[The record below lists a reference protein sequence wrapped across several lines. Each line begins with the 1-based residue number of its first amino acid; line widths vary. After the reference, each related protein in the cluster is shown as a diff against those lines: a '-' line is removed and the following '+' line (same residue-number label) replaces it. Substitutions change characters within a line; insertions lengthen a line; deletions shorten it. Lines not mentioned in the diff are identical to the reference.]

1 VTSEAKTSETA
12 ASDPFARAIAEI
24 PSCALDEAGLQ
35 EQRARYV
42 RLAPSVARLNREDAA
57 LEVEFAEGFDKRTL
71 EETIAVERE
80 CCPFFEFEFDEAE
93 RRLRITVREAEQ
105 APALDA
111 LALSLGAAREAHQ
124 A

>member
-1 VTSEAKTSETA
+1 LTSKAKTSERA
-12 ASDPFARAIAEI
+12 ASDPFAPAIAEI
-24 PSCALDEAGLQ
+24 PSCALDEAGLR

-42 RLAPSVARLNREDAA
+42 RLAPSVASLGREGRAV
-57 LEVEFAEGFDKRTL
+57 EVEFADGFDQRTL

-80 CCPFFEFEFDEAE
+80 CCPFFEFEFDESE

-111 LALSLGAAREAHQ
+111 LAHSLGNARKARQ
-124 A
+124 G